1 MVQIHSPQPISFKK
15 IPPIFLNYPFKKT
28 IFNKIPTPNEQHQ
41 TKQNA
46 LKSKKNKKIKKT
58 TKKKKT
64 KNEKHQKKQNALKS
78 KNDKS
83 FKKMTKKKKRFY
95 AIMLQIHSKCPMNV

>member
-1 MVQIHSPQPISFKK
+1 M
-15 IPPIFLNYPFKKT
+15 
-28 IFNKIPTPNEQHQ
+28 IFNKIPTPIPNEQYQ

-46 LKSKKNKKIKKT
+46 LKT
-58 TKKKKT
+58 
-64 KNEKHQKKQNALKS
+64 
-78 KNDKS
+78 KNDKI